1 MNQTVGSQYLGP
13 WYDIVGFVLFAGIF
27 FYFAF
32 ASLPLQQEQRLPA
45 FLKNKKLCVIVGLC
59 AVGLAIYKVAN
70 VEDTGAPVAAS
81 TKSAFIGEPE
91 WVPISVGN
99 DGETLSIDR
108 KTLVRN
114 GDEVE
119 YSEQLTFKNGLSTT
133 YRTGDFPEIPLAR
146 QLHRA

>member
-1 MNQTVGSQYLGP
+1 M
-13 WYDIVGFVLFAGIF
+13 
-27 FYFAF
+27 
-32 ASLPLQQEQRLPA
+32 
-45 FLKNKKLCVIVGLC
+45 KNKKLCVIVGLC

-70 VEDTGAPVAAS
+70 MEDTGAPVAAS

-119 YSEQLTFKNGLSTT
+119 YSEQLTFKNRRDYPPPIGPVTSLRS
-133 YRTGDFPEIPLAR
+133 R
-146 QLHRA
+146 LHVNCIERSRFSPTFS